1 MIIKNGNVVTK
12 NKILKGFDV
21 KCEGGKIIEL
31 AENLP
36 PDGETVSADG
46 LYVLPGLI
54 DIHTHG
60 GYGADFMDAAKEAF
74 DTALSYHMQNGTTAV
89 LVSSV
94 TAPEESIEKMLSQTR
109 EYMKND
115 NGVCRVLGAHIE
127 GPFIS
132 YKNKGAQKAEYL
144 RVPEKD
150 GYSIILNNA
159 DIIKNVTLATE
170 LDGAVQMTKEL
181 TSLGITVS
189 CGHDDGNLLTLLPC
203 IEAGLSNCTHWS
215 CAMSS
220 VAVRNG
226 VRNVGLFELAL
237 TDKRLTLELLA
248 DNHHLPPELVE
259 LAYKCRG
266 ADSLCTV
273 SDCLRA
279 GGMPRD
285 GRVYSLG
292 AGAEGETSRFIVSD
306 GVARLTDGTR
316 FAGSIQTLGQMIRNL
331 VFDCNIPLVDAV
343 RTASLTPAAIIN
355 VDDKFGSVEK
365 GKAADFYIC
374 DAALNP
380 KMTII
385 NQKIKHKAEDCVCL
399 KKKL

>member
-1 MIIKNGNVVTK
+1 MIIKNGKVVTK
-12 NKILKGFDV
+12 EKILSGFDI
-21 KCEGGKIIEL
+21 KCENGKITEI

-36 PDGETVSADG
+36 PCDDTLFADG
-46 LYVLPGLI
+46 MFVLPGLV

-60 GYGADFMDAAKEAF
+60 GFGADFMDATKEAF
-74 DTALSYHMQNGTTAV
+74 DTALSFHMQNGTTSV
-89 LVSSV
+89 LASSV
-94 TAPEESIEKMLSQTR
+94 TAPVESIEKMLCATR
-109 EYMKND
+109 GYMKKSG
-115 NGVCRVLGAHIE
+115 GVCRVLGAHIE

-144 RVPEKD
+144 KIPSKD
-150 GYSIILNNA
+150 GYSFITDNA
-159 DIIKNVTLATE
+159 DIIKNVTIASE
-170 LDGAVQMTKEL
+170 LDGAAKMTKKL

-203 IEAGLSNCTHWS
+203 IDAGMTNCTHWS

-220 VAVRNG
+220 AAVRDG
-226 VRNVGLFELAL
+226 VRNVGLTELAL
-237 TDKRLTLELLA
+237 IDERLTLELLA
-248 DNHHLPPELVE
+248 DNHHLPPEMVK

-266 ADSLCTV
+266 ADKLCIV

-316 FAGSIQTLGQMIRNL
+316 FAGSIQPLGQMIRNL

-343 RTASLTPAAIIN
+343 KAASANPAKIIGEDGF
-355 VDDKFGSVEK
+355 VGSIEK

-380 KMTII
+380 KMTIV
-385 NQKIKHKAEDCVCL
+385 NQKIKN
-399 KKKL
+399 KLM